1 MAVRPVNLARL
12 IASMVGQPGAPLG
25 TAASRFGRT
34 LASPQGHV
42 KPRAK
47 RAPGFNERQLD
58 RVPILNIPI
67 HAVVL
72 PRVSDAPPE
81 TLGGSGTV
89 SASKSASLSTHNVPE
104 STNDSRSAAIGA
116 AHEIGPLRKP
126 TACLLTL
133 APMQCCETC
142 VARCC
147 CDGSSRQTAR
157 GRTGYDVSA
166 LGRASAVCPL

>member
-1 MAVRPVNLARL
+1 VAVRPVNLARL
-12 IASMVGQPGAPLG
+12 IASMVGQPGAPFG

-34 LASPQGHV
+34 LASSQGTLNHPPTGLRGSTSGSLIGPNPEYPD
-42 KPRAK
+42 PRRRPAACER
-47 RAPGFNERQLD
+47 RATRNPRRERHS
-58 RVPILNIPI
+58 VGIKVGV
-67 HAVVL
+67 AVY
-72 PRVSDAPPE
+72 
-81 TLGGSGTV
+81 
-89 SASKSASLSTHNVPE
+89 HNPPE